1 MEGNGSRAVAPAVW
15 LRALVP
21 LTSREED
28 ERYWYD
34 PGDRD
39 ASLAGGAD
47 RVCWFDSEKDG
58 VDVGWSCAGPR
69 SGH

>member
-1 MEGNGSRAVAPAVW
+1 MERNGSRAVASAVW

-34 PGDRD
+34 PGDRG
-39 ASLAGGAD
+39 ASLAKGTD
-47 RVCWFDSEKDG
+47 RVYWFDSERDR
-58 VDVGWSCAGPR
+58 VDVGWSHAGPR